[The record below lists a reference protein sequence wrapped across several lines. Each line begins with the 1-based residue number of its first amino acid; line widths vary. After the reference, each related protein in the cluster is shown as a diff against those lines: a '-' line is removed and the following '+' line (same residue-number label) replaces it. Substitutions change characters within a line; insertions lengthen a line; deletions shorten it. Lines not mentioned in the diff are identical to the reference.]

1 MSSSGKKSEPLWA
14 SLTSGTVAGAVEGA
28 VTYPADFVKTQVQFH
43 GSKGG
48 KVRRAPSQLLPS
60 WARACSDRV
69 LAQKSS
75 DLTPLAPS
83 RSRRVRLRS
92 SR

>member
-48 KVRRAPSQLLPS
+48 KVRRAPSQLLPLGQEP
-60 WARACSDRV
+60 APIVCSLKRGW
-69 LAQKSS
+69 
-75 DLTPLAPS
+75 T
-83 RSRRVRLRS
+83 
-92 SR
+92 